1 MDSPADDSPNI
12 AFLQDALTFLT
23 GKSIQVQSDVFAI
36 ASWIF
41 ASPGVDG
48 ESKFLVPGP
57 RLFGVRRYYRV
68 YVDEAYEIVY
78 DFDDQSDPPLLSIID
93 ISFAT

>member
-1 MDSPADDSPNI
+1 MDSPADDGPNI
-12 AFLQDALTFLT
+12 TFLPGALPFLR

-48 ESKFLVPGP
+48 DSKFLIPGP

-68 YVDEAYEIVY
+68 YVDETYA
-78 DFDDQSDPPLLSIID
+78 P
-93 ISFAT
+93 